1 MAERLFFRIL
11 DLGAMGGCVIL
22 AVLVI
27 RCFLRKAPK
36 IYSYCLWSAA
46 AFRLICPVSL
56 SSWLSLFNLSVFEQ
70 GESLN
75 DSGLITRIPQNAAA
89 RGTAEVV
96 RGVDNLTGTGS
107 TAGDVL
113 RVRGNLSLGQIGSGI
128 WIAGVVLLLLYGG
141 IAYFRVQKKI
151 SRAVLMRENIFE
163 CDEIASP
170 FVMGLMSPKIYVPFR
185 LPEEQMLV
193 ILLHEQY
200 HIRRRDY
207 LVKLFA
213 FVLLAVYW
221 FHPLVW
227 AAYYCMERDMEMSC
241 DEWVIRH
248 LGENAKADYSMALL
262 CFAAGRRFSVPR
274 PLSFGESQTKGRIK
288 NILRFRRLGV
298 WSTAGLV
305 CLCAVLLVI
314 CGTNGTGKKNYIQFQ
329 NLQPSVSES
338 MPGESSSFS
347 YRLQKKIRSFALY
360 TEVYHNGS
368 LQQRE
373 VKVCKGV
380 GEGWIPFGG
389 TGTTGFWV
397 ERSPK
402 GGYSAAHLNLQFSS
416 EDAGYELVSELP
428 GNTCRG
434 ISLSVLEASKEADKA
449 FRKVSFEPEQDLV
462 LTAVNASE
470 GILHGYSCKDFME
483 NPWAVGEND
492 LAILYR
498 IIFSEKDQEELMA
511 GLAISRQAN
520 ALFEARHPY
529 LGDASANGKLLGILS
544 GNGYMPKAVYTTELE
559 TSGRPYVLRVVY
571 EDPLSDDRKLERTMM
586 RASAL
591 LLALTDNLDEVQWQF
606 PLKDAGEETL
616 MTRYWDESSL
626 PFLED
631 GSSIKEYGSSAGRVQ
646 ELLDLLQ
653 AEDISV
659 IGGAEGPVTIYLE

>member
-36 IYSYCLWSAA
+36 IYSYCLWSGA

-170 FVMGLMSPKIYVPFR
+170 FVMGLMSPKIYVTFR

-274 PLSFGESQTKGRIK
+274 PLSFGESQTKG
-288 NILRFRRLGV
+288 
-298 WSTAGLV
+298 
-305 CLCAVLLVI
+305 
-314 CGTNGTGKKNYIQFQ
+314 
-329 NLQPSVSES
+329 
-338 MPGESSSFS
+338 
-347 YRLQKKIRSFALY
+347 
-360 TEVYHNGS
+360 
-368 LQQRE
+368 
-373 VKVCKGV
+373 
-380 GEGWIPFGG
+380 
-389 TGTTGFWV
+389 
-397 ERSPK
+397 
-402 GGYSAAHLNLQFSS
+402 
-416 EDAGYELVSELP
+416 
-428 GNTCRG
+428 
-434 ISLSVLEASKEADKA
+434 
-449 FRKVSFEPEQDLV
+449 
-462 LTAVNASE
+462 
-470 GILHGYSCKDFME
+470 
-483 NPWAVGEND
+483 
-492 LAILYR
+492 
-498 IIFSEKDQEELMA
+498 
-511 GLAISRQAN
+511 
-520 ALFEARHPY
+520 
-529 LGDASANGKLLGILS
+529 
-544 GNGYMPKAVYTTELE
+544 
-559 TSGRPYVLRVVY
+559 
-571 EDPLSDDRKLERTMM
+571 
-586 RASAL
+586 
-591 LLALTDNLDEVQWQF
+591 
-606 PLKDAGEETL
+606 
-616 MTRYWDESSL
+616 
-626 PFLED
+626 
-631 GSSIKEYGSSAGRVQ
+631 
-646 ELLDLLQ
+646 
-653 AEDISV
+653 
-659 IGGAEGPVTIYLE
+659 